1 MLQKISSLILAC
13 FIGTSLLAQ
22 KTTSINPNKL
32 LNLLETSTKAPVKD
46 FVEVQT
52 KPSEKDTTKEIPVGE
67 TNWTKG
73 YIEAEGVCYLNP
85 QHVANMGKQYA
96 IDLCLS
102 GAEADGRSNLLAM
115 IMAVHIV
122 DTVRVVDKMI
132 EKKITIQTLDGSIKA
147 RRVGAPTII
156 DNMVKVKMRCD
167 IEGERGITNFVEKK
181 GLISPTA
188 DATPEQIAE
197 KDKLVKTALDEF
209 KKQGLIADT
218 TKTLPPMVIEIPKS
232 EAANYNPS
240 LLPKLNFKDENGVAH
255 SIDLTKYLNIKDKK
269 VLSVINSTKELVSG
283 SGTLNGIQAID
294 GVIKDG
300 NINIDMTKFLGKG
313 KIDAKKKKIQA
324 IFKKIGGSLL
334 NVLPIVAAFI

>member
-1 MLQKISSLILAC
+1 
-13 FIGTSLLAQ
+13 
-22 KTTSINPNKL
+22 
-32 LNLLETSTKAPVKD
+32 
-46 FVEVQT
+46 
-52 KPSEKDTTKEIPVGE
+52 
-67 TNWTKG
+67 
-73 YIEAEGVCYLNP
+73 
-85 QHVANMGKQYA
+85 MGKQYA

-147 RRVGAPTII
+147 RRVGAPTIV

-181 GLISPTA
+181 GLITPTA

-313 KIDAKKKKIQA
+313 KSDAKKKKIQA